1 MSDNKH
7 TGGCMCGEIRYELDC
22 ESPWSVYCHCA
33 SCRKHSGA
41 PVVVLVTGP
50 PEQVRWTSGDRKLY
64 ASSPDRVRSFCP
76 NCGTTLT
83 WEAEWNGS
91 WLGLHVST
99 FDRPEDFPPTEH
111 IFHGEAIPWFHVND
125 DLPRRDGEEEI

>member
-1 MSDNKH
+1 MSDNIY

-22 ESPWSVYCHCA
+22 ESPWNVYCHCE

-41 PVVVLVTGP
+41 PVVALVTGP

-64 ASSPDRVRSFCP
+64 ESSPDRRRGFCR

-83 WEAEWNGS
+83 WEAEWNGP
-91 WLGLHVST
+91 WVGIHIGT
-99 FDRPEDFPPTEH
+99 FDRPEDLPPTEH
-111 IFHGEAIPWFHVND
+111 IFCGEAIPWFHIED
-125 DLPRRDGEEEI
+125 DLPRREGGEEV